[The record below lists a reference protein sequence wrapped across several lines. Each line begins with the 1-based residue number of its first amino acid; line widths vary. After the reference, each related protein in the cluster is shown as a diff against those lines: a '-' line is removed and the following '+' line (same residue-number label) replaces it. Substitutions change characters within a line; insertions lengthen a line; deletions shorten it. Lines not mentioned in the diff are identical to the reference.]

1 MELDTES
8 PIFNFHFDFDYTT
21 EPGLYSHEN
30 NDYCEGHIVT
40 KSGYRLFCISCG
52 SEDPADE

>member
-21 EPGLYSHEN
+21 EPGLYLHEDN
-30 NDYCEGHIVT
+30 NCEGRIIT
-40 KSGYRLFCISCG
+40 KSGYFLFCIECG
-52 SEDPADE
+52 QEMEEAK